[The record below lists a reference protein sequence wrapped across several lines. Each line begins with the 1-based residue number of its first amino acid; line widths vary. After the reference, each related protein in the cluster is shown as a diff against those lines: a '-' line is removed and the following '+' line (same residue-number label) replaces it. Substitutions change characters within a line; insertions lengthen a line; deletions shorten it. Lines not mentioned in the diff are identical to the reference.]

1 MFQPDGS
8 ASLEEKV
15 YLSLEE
21 QIISQKLRPG
31 EAVTEMKL
39 SRELGV
45 SRTPVRE
52 ALQRL
57 DREGLIKL
65 IPNKGAVVLG
75 ISEQDLIDIYKIRMR
90 LEGLA
95 ARIAAEK
102 KDEALCHE
110 LSDNVDLTG
119 FYMAKGDIEK
129 VKNLDSEFHDIIYRC
144 CESRMLG
151 KTLSE
156 LHRYIASYRKLS
168 LAVSGR
174 IDRSLAEHKEIYDAI
189 AKGNADAAD
198 ALMSEH
204 VERALENLLKIINKN
219 EKDK

>member
-8 ASLEEKV
+8 SSLEEKV
-15 YLSLEE
+15 YISLEE

-31 EAVTEMKL
+31 ESVTEMKL

-102 KDEALCHE
+102 KDEQFCRALG
-110 LSDNVDLTG
+110 DNVDLTE
-119 FYMAKGDIEK
+119 FYMTKGDIEK

-168 LAVSGR
+168 LAASGR
-174 IDRSLAEHKEIYDAI
+174 IDHSLAEHKEIYEAI
-189 AKGNADAAD
+189 SCGNADAAD

-204 VERALENLLKIINKN
+204 VERALDNLLQIINKD

>member
-1 MFQPDGS
+1 MSFCIGVDLGGTNIAVGIVDLKQKRIVRKASTKTNAPRPCEDIS
-8 ASLEEKV
+8 ADIVRLC
-15 YLSLEE
+15 
-21 QIISQKLRPG
+21 
-31 EAVTEMKL
+31 
-39 SRELGV
+39 REL
-45 SRTPVRE
+45 
-52 ALQRL
+52 
-57 DREGLIKL
+57 
-65 IPNKGAVVLG
+65 
-75 ISEQDLIDIYKIRMR
+75 
-90 LEGLA
+90 
-95 ARIAAEK
+95 
-102 KDEALCHE
+102 C
-110 LSDNVDLTG
+110 DNVDLTG

-168 LAVSGR
+168 LAASGR

-189 AKGNADAAD
+189 SNGNADAAD

-204 VERALENLLKIINKN
+204 VERALENLLKIINNN

>member
-8 ASLEEKV
+8 SSLEEKV
-15 YLSLEE
+15 YISLEE

-31 EAVTEMKL
+31 ESVTETKL

-75 ISEQDLIDIYKIRMR
+75 ISEQDLMDIYKIRMR

-102 KDEALCHE
+102 RDEAFCRE
-110 LSDNVDLTG
+110 LRDNVELTE
-119 FYMAKGDIEK
+119 FYMTKGNIEK

-156 LHRYIASYRKLS
+156 LHRYISSYRKLS

-174 IDRSLAEHKEIYDAI
+174 IDRSLSEHREIYEAI
-189 AKGNADAAD
+189 AGGNTDAAD

-204 VERALENLLKIINKN
+204 VERALENLLQILNKD

>member
-8 ASLEEKV
+8 SSLEEKV

-102 KDEALCHE
+102 KDVEFCRQLG
-110 LSDNVDLTG
+110 DNIDLTG

-129 VKNLDSEFHDIIYRC
+129 VKDLDSEFHDIIYRS

-168 LAVSGR
+168 LAVDGR
-174 IDRSLAEHKEIYDAI
+174 IEKSLSEHREIYDAI
-189 AKGNADAAD
+189 VNGKADEAD
-198 ALMSEH
+198 TLTCEH
-204 VERALENLLKIINKN
+204 VASALENLLEIISKKG
-219 EKDK
+219 KDK

>member
-8 ASLEEKV
+8 SSLEEKV

-31 EAVTEMKL
+31 ESVTEMKL

-75 ISEQDLIDIYKIRMR
+75 ISEQDLMDIYKIRMR

-102 KDEALCHE
+102 RDEAFCRE
-110 LSDNVDLTG
+110 LRDNVELTE
-119 FYMAKGDIEK
+119 FYMTKGNIEK

-156 LHRYIASYRKLS
+156 LHRYISSYRKLS

-174 IDRSLAEHKEIYDAI
+174 IDHSLSEHREIYEAI
-189 AKGNADAAD
+189 ACGNTDAAD

-204 VERALENLLKIINKN
+204 VERALENLLQILNKD

>member
-102 KDEALCHE
+102 RDEAFCRE
-110 LSDNVDLTG
+110 LGDNVDLTG

-174 IDRSLAEHKEIYDAI
+174 IDRSLEEHKEIYDAI
-189 AKGNADAAD
+189 ASGNADAAD
-198 ALMSEH
+198 ELMSKH

>member
-1 MFQPDGS
+1 MFQSDGS

-102 KDEALCHE
+102 TDTEFCRL
-110 LSDNVDLTG
+110 LGDNVDLTE
-119 FYMAKGDIEK
+119 FYMEKGDIEK
-129 VKNLDSEFHDIIYRC
+129 VKNLDSEFHDIIYRS

-156 LHRYIASYRKLS
+156 LHRYISSYRKLS
-168 LAVSGR
+168 LAVDGR
-174 IDRSLAEHKEIYDAI
+174 IEKSLAEHREIYDAI
-189 AKGNADAAD
+189 VRGDAPAAD
-198 ALMSEH
+198 ELTSEH
-204 VERALENLLKIINKN
+204 VARALENLLKIINKDG
-219 EKDK
+219 KDK

>member
-8 ASLEEKV
+8 SSLEEKV
-15 YLSLEE
+15 YISLEE

-31 EAVTEMKL
+31 ESVTEMKL

-102 KDEALCHE
+102 KDEQFCRALG
-110 LSDNVDLTG
+110 DNVDLTE
-119 FYMAKGDIEK
+119 FYMTKGDIEK

-189 AKGNADAAD
+189 ASGNADAAD
-198 ALMSEH
+198 ELMSKH

>member
-8 ASLEEKV
+8 SSLEEKV

-31 EAVTEMKL
+31 ESVTEMKL

-75 ISEQDLIDIYKIRMR
+75 ISEQDLMDIYKIRMR

-102 KDEALCHE
+102 RDEAFCRE
-110 LSDNVDLTG
+110 LRDNVELTE
-119 FYMAKGDIEK
+119 FYMTKGNIEK

-174 IDRSLAEHKEIYDAI
+174 IDHSLSEHREIYEAI
-189 AKGNADAAD
+189 ACGNTDAAD

-204 VERALENLLKIINKN
+204 VERALENLLQILNKD

>member
-8 ASLEEKV
+8 SSLEEKV

-21 QIISQKLRPG
+21 QIISQKLRTG

-102 KDEALCHE
+102 KDVEFCRQLG
-110 LSDNVDLTG
+110 DNIDLTG
-119 FYMAKGDIEK
+119 FYMSKGDIEK
-129 VKNLDSEFHDIIYRC
+129 VKDLDSEFHDIIYRC

-168 LAVSGR
+168 LAASGR

-189 AKGNADAAD
+189 ASGNTDAAD
-198 ALMSEH
+198 ELMSKH

-219 EKDK
+219 EKDN

>member
-1 MFQPDGS
+1 MFQPDGK

-15 YLSLEE
+15 YASLGE

-102 KDEALCHE
+102 KDVEFCRQLG
-110 LSDNVDLTG
+110 DNIDLTG

-129 VKNLDSEFHDIIYRC
+129 VKDLDSEFHDIIYRS

-168 LAVSGR
+168 LAVDGR
-174 IDRSLAEHKEIYDAI
+174 IEKSLSEHREIYDAI
-189 AKGNADAAD
+189 VNGKADEAD
-198 ALMSEH
+198 TLTCEH
-204 VERALENLLKIINKN
+204 VASALENLLEIISKKG
-219 EKDK
+219 KDK

>member
-31 EAVTEMKL
+31 ESVTEMKL

-75 ISEQDLIDIYKIRMR
+75 ITEQDLIDIYKIRMR

-102 KDEALCHE
+102 RDEAFCRELC
-110 LSDNVDLTG
+110 DNVDLTG

-129 VKNLDSEFHDIIYRC
+129 VKNLDSEFHDIIYRSC
-144 CESRMLG
+144 DSRMLG

-168 LAVSGR
+168 LAASGR
-174 IDRSLAEHKEIYDAI
+174 IDRSLSEHKEIYDAI
-189 AKGNADAAD
+189 AAGNADAAD

-219 EKDK
+219 VKDK

>member
-8 ASLEEKV
+8 SSLEEKV

-21 QIISQKLRPG
+21 QIISQKLCPG
-31 EAVTEMKL
+31 ESVTEMKL

-75 ISEQDLIDIYKIRMR
+75 ISEQDLMDIYKIRMR

-102 KDEALCHE
+102 RDEAFCRE
-110 LSDNVDLTG
+110 LRDNVELTE
-119 FYMAKGDIEK
+119 FYMTKGNIEK

-156 LHRYIASYRKLS
+156 LHRYISSYRKLS

-174 IDRSLAEHKEIYDAI
+174 IDHSLSEHREIYEAI
-189 AKGNADAAD
+189 ACGNTDAAD

-204 VERALENLLKIINKN
+204 VERALENLLQILNKD

>member
-1 MFQPDGS
+1 MFQPDGK

-15 YLSLEE
+15 YASLEE

-102 KDEALCHE
+102 KNEDFCRR
-110 LSDNVDLTG
+110 LSDNIDLTG

-129 VKNLDSEFHDIIYRC
+129 VKDLDSEFHDIIYRS

-168 LAVSGR
+168 LAADGR
-174 IDRSLAEHKEIYDAI
+174 IEKSLSEHREIYDAI
-189 AKGNADAAD
+189 VNGEADAAD
-198 ALMSEH
+198 ALTSEH
-204 VERALENLLKIINKN
+204 VARALENLLEIISKKG
-219 EKDK
+219 KDN